1 MFWRGEQILA
11 KGQQLVVPF
20 SPDQI
25 DCNAY
30 VLRMGDRYFCTSDGA
45 RGIAAAQTKVI
56 LAPGQS
62 LTIPSGQFA
71 FLLTMETIKVPHNAM
86 AFISMRTPFK
96 FKGLINVSG
105 FHVDPGY
112 EGKLLYAVFNAGP
125 SPIAV
130 SEREKLCKIWFSDL
144 SQLPDEESK
153 NSKYRAQPSQGIY
166 DIDNGLIHGMSPPIV
181 SLQGLADAFTR
192 LENSVNHRFEAQKP
206 TIDGLRTFYD
216 NITTGAAGGLVVA
229 IILAALAF
237 LAPIVTHAVDRLD
250 HSLFAPTQ
258 PVQNQAPPKPAVSAP
273 TTNKASKPAST
284 PTKPAAPAPT
294 HT

>member
-11 KGQQLVVPF
+11 KGQQLIDPF
-20 SPDQI
+20 SPSQI

-45 RGIAAAQTKVI
+45 KGIAAAQTKVI
-56 LAPGQS
+56 LTPGQS
-62 LTIPSGQFA
+62 FTIPPGQFA
-71 FLLTMETIKVPHNAM
+71 FLLTKETIRVPHNAM

-125 SPIAV
+125 SAISV
-130 SEREKLCKIWFSDL
+130 SENEKLCKIWFCDL
-144 SQLPDEESK
+144 TQLPADESE

-181 SLQGLADAFTR
+181 SLQGLAEGLNR
-192 LENSVNHRFEAQKP
+192 LENSVNSQFAAQKP
-206 TIDGLRTFYD
+206 TLDGL
-216 NITTGAAGGLVVA
+216 TTLYGQMMTGVIVGVIAAVV
-229 IILAALAF
+229 LSVCAF
-237 LAPIVTHAVDRLD
+237 LGPIIWHAGEWLD
-250 HSLFAPTQ
+250 HREF
-258 PVQNQAPPKPAVSAP
+258 PPKQSVQSHTPP
-273 TTNKASKPAST
+273 SKP
-284 PTKPAAPAPT
+284 PAPASYNP
-294 HT
+294 

>member
-11 KGQQLVVPF
+11 NGRQLVVPF

-45 RGIAAAQTKVI
+45 KGIAAAQTKVT
-56 LAPGQS
+56 LAPRQS

-71 FLLTMETIKVPHNAM
+71 FLLTKETIKVPHNAM

-105 FHVDPGY
+105 FHVNPGY

-130 SEREKLCKIWFSDL
+130 SEDERLCKIWFCDL
-144 SQLPDEESK
+144 SQLPDEESR
-153 NSKYRAQPSQGIY
+153 NSKYRAQPGHGIY
-166 DIDNGLIHGMSPPIV
+166 DLDNGLVHGMSPPIV
-181 SLQGLADAFTR
+181 SLQGLAEALSR
-192 LENSVNHRFEAQKP
+192 LENSVNNRFEAQKP
-206 TIDGLRTFYD
+206 TIDGLKSFYD
-216 NITTGAAGGLVVA
+216 NITTGAAGGLVAA
-229 IILAALAF
+229 IIVSALVY
-237 LAPIVTHAVDRLD
+237 LAPVASHAVERLD
-250 HSLFAPTQ
+250 HWLFPPTQ
-258 PVQNQAPPKPAVSAP
+258 VLKDHAPP
-273 TTNKASKPAST
+273 SKPTVPAPAT
-284 PTKPAAPAPT
+284 TKPAAPASNTP
-294 HT
+294 

>member
-11 KGQQLVVPF
+11 KGQQLVKPF
-20 SPDQI
+20 SPTQI

-45 RGIAAAQTKVI
+45 KGIAAAQTKVI
-56 LAPGQS
+56 LTPGQS
-62 LTIPSGQFA
+62 FAIPSGQFA
-71 FLLTMETIKVPHNAM
+71 FLLTKETITVPHNAM

-125 SPIAV
+125 SAISV
-130 SEREKLCKIWFSDL
+130 SEDEKLCKIWFCDL
-144 SQLPDEESK
+144 TQLGTDESA
-153 NSKYRAQPSQGIY
+153 NSKYRAEPSHGIY

-181 SLQGLADAFTR
+181 SLQGLAEGLSR

-206 TIDGLRTFYD
+206 TIDGLKTFYD

-229 IILAALAF
+229 IVLAALAT
-237 LAPIVTHAVDRLD
+237 LASLASDVD
-250 HSLFAPTQ
+250 HWLFPLAQ
-258 PVQNQAPPKPAVSAP
+258 PVQHHVPPSKPVVPTSA
-273 TTNKASKPAST
+273 NKPVAPAST
-284 PTKPAAPAPT
+284 QTGDSRR
-294 HT
+294 